1 MIRQKKVSNKQ
12 QIISEYLTGNDSFLT
27 LSKKYGVNA
36 RTIQTWVRAYRK
48 RHPAELEQSEGR
60 TEDIKGLKKQLE
72 EAKLKNELLEE
83 MLRLSEELSGIDLRK
98 KFGPRQ

>member
-1 MIRQKKVSNKQ
+1 MIRRKKAANKQ

-27 LSKKYGVNA
+27 LSKKYGINL
-36 RTIQTWVRAYRK
+36 RTIQTWVRSYRK
-48 RHPAELEQSEGR
+48 HHPAEPKRPNGPAEVKALQR
-60 TEDIKGLKKQLE
+60 QLE

>member
-1 MIRQKKVSNKQ
+1 MIRRKKAANKQ

-36 RTIQTWVRAYRK
+36 RTIQTWVRSYRK
-48 RHPAELEQSEGR
+48 QHPAKPDQSSGR
-60 TEDIKGLKKQLE
+60 PEDVKGLKKQLE